1 MTDSTAATFSKW
13 TPRLGLFGGALLI
26 SAVLLHRLFGMSTPI
41 ALNLIKVSAAV
52 ASISLLIGAVALI
65 DIWRRGRSGLAGTLI
80 GMAVALALLAWPVAF
95 LPAFTSLPPIN
106 DVSTDLEAPPRFV
119 ALAKS
124 RSSDG
129 NGPEFP
135 KERFARLQAAAYPD
149 LKPLLVNRSSEEAF
163 QLALDA
169 VKRLKFQLVAEQPP
183 ELRPVPRPG
192 WIEAVDRTLVF
203 GFYDDVVIRIDGDR
217 QRARIDVRSAS
228 RYGRHDLGGNAERTR
243 RILRELQ
250 TRVEETV
257 PSASARLERLV
268 RGRAAVAKRLKEA
281 GQKSARPGTSP
292 GRGQSDAKRALAPTA
307 KPQ

>member
-1 MTDSTAATFSKW
+1 MIDSTAATFSKW

-26 SAVLLHRLFGMSTPI
+26 SGVLLHRLFGMSTPI
-41 ALNLIKVSAAV
+41 ALNLIKVSAVV

-80 GMAVALALLAWPVAF
+80 GMAVALAMLAWPVAF

-124 RSSDG
+124 RSNDG

-228 RYGRHDLGGNAERTR
+228 RYGRHDLGSNAERTR

-281 GQKSARPGTSP
+281 GQKPARPGTSP